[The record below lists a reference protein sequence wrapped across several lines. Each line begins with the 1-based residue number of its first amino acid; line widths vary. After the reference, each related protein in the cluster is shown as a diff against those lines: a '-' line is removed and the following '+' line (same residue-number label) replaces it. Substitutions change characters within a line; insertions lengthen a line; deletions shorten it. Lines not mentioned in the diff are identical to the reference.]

1 MSLSIL
7 NLQGLYYDGHR
18 PVGLPAIL
26 TVFGREATLSG
37 APSSRTYQSRQLYVS
52 PRVGRADRF
61 IALPDGGQFQCE
73 DGPSLDRLPQ
83 ESHSEGLVAWLE
95 ARAAVAIAAV
105 AVIAAVLLAGYF
117 YGLPVA
123 AKSISARIPIETEIA
138 VGEKA
143 LAWMDDNHLFK
154 PTGLTKTAQDRIRDG
169 FDTLRSGLPLE
180 QYYRLEFRDAP
191 AIGPNAFALPGAIIV
206 ITDDMV
212 ETAESTEEVL
222 AVLAH
227 EIGHVEHR
235 HSMRHLLQDSL
246 VATLITSVTSD
257 AASLNVSVGGLP
269 TLLAQTKYSRQFE
282 SEADGFA
289 FKLLKRHNLSP
300 AAFATFMERLAEN
313 RGHDG
318 PFAFL
323 STHPATAERIEQ
335 AQAAAEQ

>member
-1 MSLSIL
+1 MSISIL
-7 NLQGLYYDGHR
+7 NLQGLYYDGNR

-26 TVFGREATLSG
+26 TVAGREATLSG
-37 APSSRTYQSRQLYVS
+37 VPSSRTYQSRQLCVS

-61 IALPDGGQFQCE
+61 ITLPDGGEFQCE
-73 DGPSLDRLPQ
+73 DRPSLDRLPQ

-123 AKSISARIPIETEIA
+123 AESISARIPIETEIV

-154 PTGLTKTAQDRIRDG
+154 PTRLTKTAQDHIRDG
-169 FDTLRSGLPLE
+169 FGTLRSGLPFE

-191 AIGPNAFALPGAIIV
+191 IGPNAFALPGAIIV

-227 EIGHVEHR
+227 EIGHVEQH
-235 HSMRHLLQDSL
+235 HTMRHLLQDSL
-246 VATLITSVTSD
+246 VATLITSVTAD
-257 AASLNVSVGGLP
+257 AASLNVSVAGLP

-282 SEADGFA
+282 SEADDFA
-289 FKLLKRHNLSP
+289 FKLLKQHNLSP
-300 AAFATFMERLAEN
+300 TAFATLMERIAEN
-313 RGHDG
+313 GGHDG

-335 AQAAAEQ
+335 ARAAGEQ